1 MERRFLVELK
11 SFLIAG
17 VMCAMGA
24 VVAAAEQARQPILI
38 PGIQEPEEMRVE
50 PRPVDKVELTAPER
64 ELAEAI
70 KNFSKVNLAEML
82 PALDRILAKYS
93 DFTDGYVIRI
103 GALCESNDRRRAISD
118 LNSALKFI
126 GNSRTSKD
134 SIGSLLS
141 MRAKLAYADG
151 DYVGAMDGLD
161 KAIGVDLAKAA
172 QFTNS
177 GAAKPEKTAS
187 SVCVWAEPD
196 MDALVQRFPN
206 DYRSHMFRGL
216 YFSFFVSFSPEDST
230 ITSAVDS
237 FNKAAQLNPKSA
249 LPQLFKAR
257 LLSHFF
263 VFNTRL
269 NRLGWRDAERDKL
282 NAELVDEYAK
292 AIALDPKL
300 VLALKGRANAHFNL
314 KQFQQAIADYDR
326 ILSLDP
332 QDRGAYHDRG
342 LAKMQLGRDYDAIS
356 DFSSAIKIQPR
367 ELNEHYSYEN
377 RADAYVKTRQWDLAL
392 RDLTTAIS
400 FQVGS
405 SVLLM
410 NVSQFRA
417 IYPEYKAASNEAIA
431 RKLHQ
436 TFYPNLT
443 YEGFSEKFLTQPAMG
458 STVIPDLYLKH
469 SDAYLK
475 KGSWHQASIEFRRA
489 INGFPDYA
497 DAVDRWREIG
507 RTANSQSYIDMKTFD
522 DDRSDSIKVWL
533 KQARGMNDADG
544 PYQLM
549 RFELNCGARQLRTMS
564 VANYDASGSLV
575 GSREG
580 GRWASILP
588 IPLVKR
594 FIAAL
599 AEPIR
604 ADSVIHEHRTAA
616 RL

>member
-458 STVIPDLYLKH
+458 STVIPDLYLKR

-588 IPLVKR
+588 DTIGETLYSG
-594 FIAAL
+594 AC
-599 AEPIR
+599 R
-604 ADSVIHEHRTAA
+604 AY
-616 RL
+616 